1 MASRE
6 RKRTE
11 RQKRK
16 ARSSGRRAEVAARYE
31 ERNQAAREALEPLTP
46 TERPVVVTVGAV
58 ISGLVALSVLVAY
71 AAGATVNG
79 DRPHLLQVII
89 PALLMGAM
97 AIGMWRVRYWAV
109 LGFQAVLAL
118 LLLGASLGLLS
129 ADGVAP
135 VIGERGPD
143 RSRGNALLLHDQGD
157 GPDPDAHA
165 RAGVAP
171 GARLAAIGS
180 LIESGRWPR
189 PTTSS

>member
-16 ARSSGRRAEVAARYE
+16 ARTSERRAAVAAGYE
-31 ERNQAAREALEPLTP
+31 ERNRAVREELEPLEP
-46 TERPVVVTVGAV
+46 TERPAVVAVGAV

-71 AAGATVNG
+71 VAGATVNG
-79 DRPHLLQVII
+79 DRPRLLQVIV

-118 LLLGASLGLLS
+118 LLLGATLGLLN
-129 ADGVAP
+129 ARGVGP
-135 VIGERGPD
+135 VIGNLALIAVAGALFYFMIKAMARIQMPTRER
-143 RSRGNALLLHDQGD
+143 
-157 GPDPDAHA
+157 
-165 RAGVAP
+165 
-171 GARLAAIGS
+171 
-180 LIESGRWPR
+180 E
-189 PTTSS
+189 